1 MTGVGRDRGHSRHAS
16 VASGQTGA
24 VRVSSIR
31 RRRRAR
37 ITRHARVTPG
47 PLVVGAV
54 AVLIVSLITGCQ
66 GANNS
71 YDQNVRRFFR
81 RAHALNLRL
90 PPDHVAR
97 ANLMNRNPCSYNVDL
112 SDQLR
117 ADPSYFSNR
126 TSGLSTTDALLAT
139 ALEVAVF
146 CSGRYNELRSFVR
159 ETRTPIPSKRCMLRR
174 CSDVS
179 IA

>member
-1 MTGVGRDRGHSRHAS
+1 MTGVGRDRGHSRHATA
-16 VASGQTGA
+16 ASGQTGA

-31 RRRRAR
+31 RPRHTR
-37 ITRHARVTPG
+37 ITRRTFIVT
-47 PLVVGAV
+47 VAAV
-54 AVLIVSLITGCQ
+54 MIVSLVTGCQ

-81 RAHALNLRL
+81 RAHALNLNL

-146 CSGRYNELRSFVR
+146 CSGRYGELRSFVR

-174 CSDVS
+174 CSDLS